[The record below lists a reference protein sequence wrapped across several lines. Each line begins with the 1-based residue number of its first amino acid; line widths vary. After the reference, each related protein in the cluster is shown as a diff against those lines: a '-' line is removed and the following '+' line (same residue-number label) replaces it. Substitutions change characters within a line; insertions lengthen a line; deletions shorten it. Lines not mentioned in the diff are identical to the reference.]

1 MTNLLYM
8 LRQMQGTELLLSY
21 FLVMEQ
27 MSEPKITICM
37 SLSYTLI
44 VFIVDIGQYMKN
56 ASATLYII
64 FTNKR
69 IIICIRQ
76 GVASS
81 LKNSPWACFSAD
93 LHHISYSHI
102 FVVTSMFIFRA
113 LHWANWMAVRL
124 LLLISPSEGKFSL
137 LPDFIP

>member
-56 ASATLYII
+56 ASAIWYLQTKEL
-64 FTNKR
+64 
-69 IIICIRQ
+69 
-76 GVASS
+76 
-81 LKNSPWACFSAD
+81 LSALD
-93 LHHISYSHI
+93 KELQ
-102 FVVTSMFIFRA
+102 V
-113 LHWANWMAVRL
+113 
-124 LLLISPSEGKFSL
+124 P
-137 LPDFIP
+137 

>member
-37 SLSYTLI
+37 SLPYTLI

-56 ASATLYII
+56 ASAI
-64 FTNKR
+64 
-69 IIICIRQ
+69 
-76 GVASS
+76 
-81 LKNSPWACFSAD
+81 
-93 LHHISYSHI
+93 
-102 FVVTSMFIFRA
+102 
-113 LHWANWMAVRL
+113 
-124 LLLISPSEGKFSL
+124 
-137 LPDFIP
+137 

>member
-44 VFIVDIGQYMKN
+44 VFIVDIGQYMKMLQLCN
-56 ASATLYII
+56 IY
-64 FTNKR
+64 K
-69 IIICIRQ
+69 Q
-76 GVASS
+76 
-81 LKNSPWACFSAD
+81 KNYY
-93 LHHISYSHI
+93 LH
-102 FVVTSMFIFRA
+102 
-113 LHWANWMAVRL
+113 
-124 LLLISPSEGKFSL
+124 
-137 LPDFIP
+137 